1 MRKLLPSM
9 LTAILLAAIP
19 LMPLTGCKEDEAAS
33 PPPPPQAI
41 TADAIGHYCG
51 MNMLDHPGPKGQII
65 LKGQA
70 MPIWL
75 SSVRDTFA
83 YTMLPEESH
92 DYRAIYVTDLETAAD
107 PARPNLG
114 LWTEARNAWFVI
126 DSGFQGGMGAAEPLP
141 FGREAAARAFAAVNG
156 GSVKRFAE
164 VTDDHILAPP
174 PEAEDADNAGEHDM
188 HTRSRP

>member
-9 LTAILLAAIP
+9 LTALFLAAIP
-19 LMPLTGCKEDEAAS
+19 LMPLTGCKEDEAAV

-65 LKGQA
+65 LKGQT

-92 DYRAIYVTDLETAAD
+92 DYRAIYVTDLEAATD
-107 PARPNLG
+107 PARPNLD

-156 GSVKRFAE
+156 GSVKRFVE
-164 VTDDHILAPP
+164 VTDDYILAPP
-174 PEAEDADNAGEHDM
+174 PEEDADDAGEHDM
-188 HTRSRP
+188 HARNRP

>member
-1 MRKLLPSM
+1 MRKLLS
-9 LTAILLAAIP
+9 AILLAAIP

-65 LKGQA
+65 LKGQT

-107 PARPNLG
+107 PARPNLD

-164 VTDDHILAPP
+164 VTDDYILAPP
-174 PEAEDADNAGEHDM
+174 PEEDADNAGEHDM
-188 HTRSRP
+188 HARSRP